1 MSKLNNGLILRI
13 AIPLISIAFIAYG
26 FYVLTDYR
34 LDAVEQK
41 TVKMEGEAEAVDDDI
56 NTLKVVVGVIEHQMI
71 TLNEKTTTLN
81 ETMKE
86 VLLELRKE

>member
-1 MSKLNNGLILRI
+1 MKRINNGIILKI

-26 FYVLTDYR
+26 FYILTDYR
-34 LDAVEQK
+34 LDAVERK

-56 NTLKVVVGVIEHQMI
+56 NTLKVVVGIIEHQM
-71 TLNEKTTTLN
+71 TELN

-86 VLLELRKE
+86 VLRELRKP